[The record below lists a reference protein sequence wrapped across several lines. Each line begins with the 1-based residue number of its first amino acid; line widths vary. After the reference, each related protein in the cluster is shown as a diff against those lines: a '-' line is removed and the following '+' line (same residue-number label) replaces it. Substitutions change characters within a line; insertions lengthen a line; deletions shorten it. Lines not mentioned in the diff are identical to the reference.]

1 MGRKAEKK
9 KEGGKL
15 LVVLGSPRKR
25 GNSAIL
31 AAQVAKGAKSSGAKV
46 ETIFLHGLNIAPCKS
61 CHACQK
67 ENSRGCSI
75 DDAMQDLYPKLI
87 AAKALL
93 IASPVYW
100 FTMSAQTKI
109 FMDRCFALPA
119 YAKAPLAGKRIAIAM
134 SYGDADPFSS
144 GCVNALRTFQDAFN
158 YLGAK
163 IVGMVY
169 GSAYGAGEIRANQDL
184 MKAAERLGKE
194 LVCPSR

>member
-9 KEGGKL
+9 KGGGKL
-15 LVVLGSPRKR
+15 FVVLGSPRKR

-31 AAQVAKGAKSSGAKV
+31 AAQVVKGAKSSGAQV

-61 CHACQK
+61 CYACQK

-87 AAKALL
+87 AAEAML

-134 SYGDADPFSS
+134 TYGDADPFSS

-169 GSAYGAGEIRANQDL
+169 GSAYGAGEIRTNQDL
-184 MKAAERLGKE
+184 LEAAEKLGKE